1 MLKVTDF
8 GDCNDDSLKLESG
21 PSSRFTAPRLI
32 SCRID
37 ILIIF
42 RIAAFN
48 AYNNAFKIIDLMTRI
63 PLLSVDLGQEVVDHL
78 AHIFGFII
86 HCFFH
91 LLLIYK
97 TRNQYTTTEELYPV
111 MTRQVWAQCSAVGS
125 SMMETG
131 LGATLSSLKR
141 FAFLCDIDLRMKYP
155 RCRSWKGL
163 TGCLGWWWWQK
174 RRTGRAPTCRG
185 CQTSFLARRSGDK
198 DKGRVLELV
207 IDLAFL
213 TSSGINY
220 NIPAFSVLCARPP
233 SCRQQHELLLT

>member
-78 AHIFGFII
+78 AQIFGFII
-86 HCFFH
+86 RCFFH
-91 LLLIYK
+91 LLLIYETK
-97 TRNQYTTTEELYPV
+97 KQNKKTEELSPV
-111 MTRQVWAQCSAVGS
+111 MTRPV
-125 SMMETG
+125 
-131 LGATLSSLKR
+131 
-141 FAFLCDIDLRMKYP
+141 
-155 RCRSWKGL
+155 
-163 TGCLGWWWWQK
+163 
-174 RRTGRAPTCRG
+174 
-185 CQTSFLARRSGDK
+185 
-198 DKGRVLELV
+198 
-207 IDLAFL
+207 
-213 TSSGINY
+213 
-220 NIPAFSVLCARPP
+220 
-233 SCRQQHELLLT
+233 